1 MPRFVNP
8 LGSVVVVSDADAAA
22 IASAGWEL
30 VPEADA
36 GKTTGVK
43 KSPVKAKAPTKARVK
58 ARDW

>member
-1 MPRFVNP
+1 M
-8 LGSVVVVSDADAAA
+8 SDEDAAA

-43 KSPVKAKAPTKARVK
+43 KAPVKAKAPAKAPVK

>member
-1 MPRFVNP
+1 M
-8 LGSVVVVSDADAAA
+8 SDEDATA

-36 GKTTGVK
+36 GKATAVK
-43 KSPVKAKAPTKARVK
+43 KAPVKAKAPAKAPVK

>member
-1 MPRFVNP
+1 M
-8 LGSVVVVSDADAAA
+8 SDEDAAA

-43 KSPVKAKAPTKARVK
+43 KPSVKAKAPAKPRVK

>member
-8 LGSVVVVSDADAAA
+8 LGSVVVVSDADAVA

-36 GKTTGVK
+36 GKAPVK
-43 KSPVKAKAPTKARVK
+43 PRVKAKAPAKARVK

>member
-8 LGSVVVVSDADAAA
+8 LGSVVVVSEEDAAA

-30 VPEADA
+30 IPEADA
-36 GKTTGVK
+36 GKTTAK
-43 KSPVKAKAPTKARVK
+43 PRVKAKAPAKARVK

>member
-8 LGSVVVVSDADAAA
+8 LGSVVVVSDEDAAA

-36 GKTTGVK
+36 GKATAVK
-43 KSPVKAKAPTKARVK
+43 KAPVKAKAPAKAPVK

>member
-1 MPRFVNP
+1 M
-8 LGSVVVVSDADAAA
+8 SDADAVA

-36 GKTTGVK
+36 GKATAVK
-43 KSPVKAKAPTKARVK
+43 KAPVKAKAPAKAPVK